1 MKIVMECG
9 CDVLEAETLELD
21 RLSSFRDSV
30 MDSFYQK

>member
-21 RLSSFRDSV
+21 RLSSFRAFV
-30 MDSFYQK
+30 IQ